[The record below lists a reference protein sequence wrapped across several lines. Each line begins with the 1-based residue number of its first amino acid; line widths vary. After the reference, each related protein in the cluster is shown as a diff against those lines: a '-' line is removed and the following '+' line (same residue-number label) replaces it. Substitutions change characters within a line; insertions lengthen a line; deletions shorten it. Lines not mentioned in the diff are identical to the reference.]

1 MADANV
7 KSAQKYLNS
16 MYGHR
21 SEWVTLEEDGKTGT
35 TTIRGIIRAFQIQNG
50 VEVVGEAGPVTLQK
64 FKSLSEIS
72 KMDPNDESDPNV
84 CLIQCALFCKGYAA
98 GGITGIY
105 YTSGVNAVK
114 QLQGD
119 AGLPITGVI
128 DWKVWSALLSFSW
141 FTEPANPSIEWDPKI
156 RTIQQQLNSSYA
168 DYLNVR
174 ACDGVM
180 SRETA
185 LSLIGALQAE
195 EGILSP
201 DETITNLNEL
211 NFGEQTTALF
221 PGPLTQGNNKTK
233 FNLIAQYGLYFN
245 GYDPGNF
252 EGIYDSTMRAA
263 VTNFQDFYALTG
275 IVNDANGE
283 IGYQTMMSLLV
294 SRGDTARPAFACDC
308 STVLNSRQASD
319 LVSAGY
325 QVIGRYLTGTVGGTR
340 SKALTKAEITRITN
354 AGLRIFPIY
363 QDGGYYLE
371 YFKSSSRGSSDAI
384 TAIQTAIRLG
394 FPYGTTIYFAVDF
407 DCLPQDVDDYIV
419 NYFTEIN
426 GIFSSTLNAEQYKIG
441 VYGPRQLCAE
451 MFSRMLA
458 VSSFVSDMSRGF
470 TGNCGYPL
478 PINWSFDQ
486 FFEENFDSSPDFAID
501 KVALSTDLTKDKGC
515 ISFNQSDPI
524 TDAERINSFYM
535 KYLRKFAAATTSVGN
550 MFTYSYKFENER
562 IHLTKFTD
570 PTGRIEINTYL
581 ESSVT
586 MMVHPESGSLLKIPI
601 NCNDDGSVSADFK
614 AMVKNYLNE
623 LDKTGIIAD
632 YYDIAFNKCISIA
645 EEMQTGSLALS
656 IAQKDTN
663 RCEIA
668 VAWESNNLYLPSDG
682 DENPEHNLTMRLAW
696 VLEILVNSDY
706 NMAVGEAIST
716 VAIAAAILLGGWA
729 VAEIGAVAGVSVG
742 TVIAVSKEIGDIL
755 SVLLSTG
762 LVATS

>member
-1 MADANV
+1 MADENV
-7 KSAQKYLNS
+7 RAAQSYLNK

-21 SEWVTLEEDGKTGT
+21 SEWVTLEENGRTGT
-35 TTIRGIIRAFQIQNG
+35 ATIRGIIRAFQIQNG
-50 VEVVGEAGPVTLQK
+50 VDVVGEAGPATLRK
-64 FKSLSEIS
+64 FKSLPQIS
-72 KMDPNDESDPNV
+72 KMDPNDDSDPNV

-105 YTSGVNAVK
+105 YTSGVNAVR
-114 QLQGD
+114 QLQSD
-119 AGLPITGVI
+119 AGLQVTGVI

-141 FTEPANPSIEWDPKI
+141 FTEPASPTVDWDPKI
-156 RTIQQQLNSSYA
+156 RTIQQQLNASYS

-221 PGPLTQGNNKTK
+221 PGPLTQGNSKTE
-233 FNLIAQYGLYFN
+233 FNRIAQYGLYFN

-252 EGIYDSTMRAA
+252 DGTFDTAMKAA

-275 IVNDANGE
+275 VVNDNSGE

-308 STVLNSRQASD
+308 STVLNSQQASD

-325 QVIGRYLTGTVGGTR
+325 QVVGRYLTGTVGGAR
-340 SKALTKAEITRITN
+340 SKALTRDEITRITS

-363 QDGGYYLE
+363 QDGGYYLD
-371 YFKSSSRGSSDAI
+371 YFKSDSRGSSDAV
-384 TAIQTAIRLG
+384 TAIKAALRLG

-407 DCLPQDVDDYIV
+407 DCLPQDVDNYII
-419 NYFTEIN
+419 NYFTEIY
-426 GIFSSTLNAEQYKIG
+426 GVFSTTLNEEQYKVG

-451 MFSRMLA
+451 LSNRMLT

-478 PINWSFDQ
+478 PSNWSFDQ
-486 FFEENFDSSPDFAID
+486 FYEENFDSSPDFAID
-501 KVALSTDLTKDKGC
+501 KVALSRDLSKDKGC
-515 ISFNQSDPI
+515 ISFTLTDPI

-535 KYLRKFAAATTSVGN
+535 KYLRKFAAATTAVEN
-550 MFTYSYKFENER
+550 MFTYNYKFENER
-562 IHLTKFTD
+562 IQLTKYTD
-570 PTGRIEINTYL
+570 PTGRIEVNTYL

-586 MMVHPESGSLLKIPI
+586 LMVHPGTGGLLQIPI
-601 NCNDDGSVSADFK
+601 KCNDDGSVSAEFK
-614 AMVKNYLNE
+614 SAVKNCLDK
-623 LDKTGIIAD
+623 LDKTGIVAD
-632 YYDIAFNKCISIA
+632 YYDIAFNKCVSIA
-645 EEMQTGSLALS
+645 EEMQTGSVSVSLS
-656 IAQKDTN
+656 IKGTN
-663 RCEIA
+663 RCEFA
-668 VAWESNNLYLPSDG
+668 FAWESNNLYLPSDEDG
-682 DENPEHNLTMRLAW
+682 NPEHSLSIHLAW

-706 NMAVGEAIST
+706 NMAVGEAISN

-729 VAEIGAVAGVSVG
+729 VVEVGAVAGASVG
-742 TVIAVSKEIGDIL
+742 TVVTVSKELGEIL
-755 SVLLSTG
+755 NFLLSTG
-762 LVATS
+762 LIVVL